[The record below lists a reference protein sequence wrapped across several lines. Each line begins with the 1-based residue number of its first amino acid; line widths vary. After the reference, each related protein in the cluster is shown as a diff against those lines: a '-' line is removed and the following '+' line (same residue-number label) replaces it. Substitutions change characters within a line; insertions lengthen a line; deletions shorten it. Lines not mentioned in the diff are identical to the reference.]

1 MKEDLIERLNSG
13 SMITCF
19 NEKINTVS
27 DGDKFNIIKYTG
39 DNKNELL
46 KVYGIHNIEIHNN
59 FFVSESSNR
68 QILNLYEEASP
79 YESKYRDSQLVS
91 SEYGIFEK
99 IEIKIGDVLKYN
111 TQSQNIELIPSSNV
125 KKEISKLESIEYKT
139 TKICF
144 LKNELVYENNKED
157 WHYALSC
164 YTSDNKNIFPI
175 IEAINTME
183 NLDKKGIVKTA
194 KIFVNELER
203 NFLPNTANE
212 IKQITFTYSKRG
224 AELINSILEIE
235 YKNEYSKI
243 ELFNMNEN
251 EYAKGLKEYKESQG
265 YPESKIEEKL
275 AENIQD
281 ASESKEYDILEE
293 IGDNIE

>member
-1 MKEDLIERLNSG
+1 
-13 SMITCF
+13 
-19 NEKINTVS
+19 
-27 DGDKFNIIKYTG
+27 
-39 DNKNELL
+39 
-46 KVYGIHNIEIHNN
+46 
-59 FFVSESSNR
+59 
-68 QILNLYEEASP
+68 
-79 YESKYRDSQLVS
+79 
-91 SEYGIFEK
+91 
-99 IEIKIGDVLKYN
+99 
-111 TQSQNIELIPSSNV
+111 
-125 KKEISKLESIEYKT
+125 
-139 TKICF
+139 
-144 LKNELVYENNKED
+144 
-157 WHYALSC
+157 
-164 YTSDNKNIFPI
+164 
-175 IEAINTME
+175 ME

-235 YKNEYSKI
+235 YKNGYSKT